1 MRLKNI
7 LLRGR
12 IMANDYLGQTLNVGD
27 LVAFSLMGYS
37 GFFRGKIESINL
49 LQDGNCVVNII
60 FNEPF
65 NTDKA
70 IYRYDANVIKIN
82 IQVNKYG

>member
-1 MRLKNI
+1 
-7 LLRGR
+7 
-12 IMANDYLGQTLNVGD
+12 MANDYLGQTLNVGD

-49 LQDGNCVVNII
+49 QDGNYVVDII

-70 IYRYDANVIKIN
+70 VYRYDANVIKIN
-82 IQVNKYG
+82 I